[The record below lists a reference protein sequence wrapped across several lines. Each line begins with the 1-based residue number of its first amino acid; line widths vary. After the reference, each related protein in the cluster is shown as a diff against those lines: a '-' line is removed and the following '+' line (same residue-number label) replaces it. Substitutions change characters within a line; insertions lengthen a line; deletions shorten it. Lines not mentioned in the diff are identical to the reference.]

1 MIKISAQSAING
13 CFWAAL
19 LLATSTPAL
28 ANWSVTWLPATR
40 AVDINDSG
48 QVTGTEGGF
57 FGEPFMAYLTGPD
70 GLGFTDLGT
79 LGGIDATAL
88 AINDSGQI
96 AGKSGTASEQ
106 FHAYITGA
114 NGVGMADLDL
124 AGEDFSN
131 RTIEAMNNSGQLT
144 GAIQDDINEQ
154 ERAYI
159 TGADGRNMT
168 PLDTLG
174 GNSSSASDIND
185 SGQVAGK
192 SDTPSGNFHAFITG
206 NNGSGTKDLGTL
218 GGSTSHAE
226 AINNLGQAVGEAQVA
241 RGTSHAFVTSI
252 DGNAMMDLGTLG
264 GQSSFARDIND
275 AGEVVGSATTA
286 TGENHAFLYS
296 HGGITDLNQIFN
308 ATVGS
313 AERLDAD
320 DVFSV
325 SAINNNHQILGSVFY
340 LGEKDF
346 NMTFLLSYT
355 SDTVFSPNPIY
366 IPPIPEPRTYLM
378 LIAGV
383 GLISFV
389 ALRKRKATLQS
400 AAS

>member
-1 MIKISAQSAING
+1 MIKKSAQFVLNC

-19 LLATSTPAL
+19 LITTPTSTFAG
-28 ANWSVTWLPATR
+28 WSVTWLPATR
-40 AVDINDSG
+40 AVDLNDTG

-57 FGEPFMAYLTGPD
+57 FDEPFMAYLTGPN

-88 AINDSGQI
+88 AINNNGQI
-96 AGKSGTASEQ
+96 AGKSNTASEQ
-106 FHAYITGA
+106 FHAYITGV
-114 NGVGMADLDL
+114 NGIGMVDLDQS
-124 AGEDFSN
+124 GEDFSN
-131 RTIEAMNNSGQLT
+131 RTIEAMNDSAQLT
-144 GAIQDDINEQ
+144 GTIQDDINEQ

-159 TGADGRNMT
+159 TGTDGRNMT
-168 PLDTLG
+168 PLETLG

-185 SGQVAGK
+185 SGQVVGK
-192 SDTPSGNFHAFITG
+192 SDTSSGGNHAFVTG
-206 NNGSGTKDLGTL
+206 TNGSGITDLGTL
-218 GGSTSHAE
+218 GGNSSRAE
-226 AINNLGQAVGEAQVA
+226 AINNLGQVVGEAQIE

-252 DGNAMMDLGTLG
+252 EDNTLMDLGTLG
-264 GQSSFARDIND
+264 GQTSFARDIND
-275 AGEVVGSATTA
+275 TGEVVGSATTA

-313 AERLDAD
+313 TEQLDTD

-325 SAINNNHQILGSVFY
+325 SAINDNHQILGSVFY

-355 SDTVFSPNPIY
+355 SDTVFTPNPIY
-366 IPPIPEPRTYLM
+366 IPPIPEPQTFIM
-378 LIAGV
+378 WIAGI

-389 ALRKRKATLQS
+389 ALRKRKISRQS
-400 AAS
+400 VVP

>member
-1 MIKISAQSAING
+1 MIKISIQSVIHYYFLAAIL
-13 CFWAAL
+13 FT
-19 LLATSTPAL
+19 TSAPTS

-40 AVDINDSG
+40 AVDLNDSG

-57 FGEPFMAYLTGPD
+57 FDDPFIAYLTGPN

-88 AINDSGQI
+88 AINNSGQI
-96 AGKSGTASEQ
+96 AGKSSTAGEL

-114 NGVGMADLDL
+114 NGVGMVDLDL

-131 RTIEAMNNSGQLT
+131 RTIEAMNSSGQLT
-144 GAIQDDINEQ
+144 GAIQDDINEL

-159 TGADGRNMT
+159 TGSNGRNMT
-168 PLDTLG
+168 PLETLG
-174 GNSSSASDIND
+174 GNSSNASDIND
-185 SGQVAGK
+185 SGQVVGK
-192 SDTPSGNFHAFITG
+192 SDTSSGNFHAFITG
-206 NNGSGTKDLGTL
+206 NNGSVMKDLGTL
-218 GGSTSHAE
+218 GGNTSRAE
-226 AINNLGQAVGEAQVA
+226 AINNLGQVVGEAQVA
-241 RGTSHAFVTSI
+241 RGTSHAFVTSPN
-252 DGNAMMDLGTLG
+252 DDTMMDLGTLG

-275 AGEVVGSATTA
+275 AGEVVGSASTA

-313 AERLDAD
+313 DERLDAD

-325 SAINNNHQILGSVFY
+325 SAINDNQQILGSVFY

-355 SDTVFSPNPIY
+355 SDTVFTPNPIY
-366 IPPIPEPRTYLM
+366 IPPIPEPRAYFM

-389 ALRKRKATLQS
+389 VTRKRKAAQQS
-400 AAS
+400 VAS

>member
-1 MIKISAQSAING
+1 MIKISIQSVINYCFLAAIL
-13 CFWAAL
+13 FT
-19 LLATSTPAL
+19 TSAPTS

-40 AVDINDSG
+40 AVDLNDSG

-57 FGEPFMAYLTGPD
+57 FDDPFMAYLTGPN

-88 AINDSGQI
+88 AINNSGQI
-96 AGKSGTASEQ
+96 AGKSSTASEQ

-114 NGVGMADLDL
+114 NGVGMVDLDL

-131 RTIEAMNNSGQLT
+131 RTIEAMNSSGQLT
-144 GAIQDDINEQ
+144 GAIQDDINEL

-159 TGADGRNMT
+159 TGSNGRNMT

-185 SGQVAGK
+185 SGQVVGK
-192 SDTPSGNFHAFITG
+192 SDTSSGNFHAFITG
-206 NNGSGTKDLGTL
+206 GNGSVMKDLGTL
-218 GGSTSHAE
+218 GGNTSHAE
-226 AINNLGQAVGEAQVA
+226 AINNLGQVVGEAQVA
-241 RGTSHAFVTSI
+241 RGTSHAFVTSPNG
-252 DGNAMMDLGTLG
+252 DGMMDLGTLG

-296 HGGITDLNQIFN
+296 HDGITDLNQIFN

-313 AERLDAD
+313 DEQLDAD

-325 SAINNNHQILGSVFY
+325 SAINDNQQILGSVFY

-355 SDTVFSPNPIY
+355 SDTVFTPNPIY
-366 IPPIPEPRTYLM
+366 IPPIHEPQAYLM

-389 ALRKRKATLQS
+389 LTRKRKAAQQS
-400 AAS
+400 VAS